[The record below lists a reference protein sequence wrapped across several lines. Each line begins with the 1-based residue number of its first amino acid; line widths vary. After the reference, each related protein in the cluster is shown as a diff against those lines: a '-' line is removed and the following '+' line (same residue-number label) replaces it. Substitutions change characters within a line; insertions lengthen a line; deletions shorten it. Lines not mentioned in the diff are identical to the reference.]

1 MAIDETFYNSR
12 PVAGNHVGHHVFGP
26 IEGSKKLGI
35 HGSVVGVDFD
45 ICIADGACLPACPVN
60 VFDWLETPGCESPNV
75 GGELKAEKKADPT
88 RESECILC
96 MACEG
101 VCPVTAIKITDP
113 SALPGI
119 EVKQGN
125 IGIASAAGGDG
136 SPAAAPKPAAA
147 PAASAATASAAKPAA
162 TPAAAPKPAA
172 AAPAAEP
179 PKIAEKVTAG
189 AAAALVQA
197 QEALKQASEAM
208 AAAMKAAALAQEL
221 ANKAVEEQKKVK

>member
-125 IGIASAAGGDG
+125 IGIASATG
-136 SPAAAPKPAAA
+136 SDSSAAAASKPAAA
-147 PAASAATASAAKPAA
+147 PATSAATASAAKP
-162 TPAAAPKPAA
+162 A

-179 PKIAEKVTAG
+179 PKIAEKVTPG
-189 AAAALVQA
+189 AAAALAQA
-197 QEALKQASEAM
+197 QEALKQANDAL

-221 ANKAVEEQKKVK
+221 ANKAVEEQKKGK

>member
-26 IEGSKKLGI
+26 IQGPKKLGI

-45 ICIADGACLPACPVN
+45 ICIGDGACISACPVN

-96 MACEG
+96 LACEG

-113 SALPGI
+113 ANLPGI
-119 EVKQGN
+119 EVKQGD
-125 IGIASAAGGDG
+125 IGIAGGG
-136 SPAAAPKPAAA
+136 AAAPASGAAPASA
-147 PAASAATASAAKPAA
+147 PAASAA
-162 TPAAAPKPAA
+162 AAAPRPAAA
-172 AAPAAEP
+172 AAPAPKPAVAAAPAPEP
-179 PKIAEKVTAG
+179 PKIAEKVTPG
-189 AAAALVQA
+189 AAAALAQA
-197 QEALKQASEAM
+197 QEALKQANDAL
-208 AAAMKAAALAQEL
+208 AAAMKAAAVAQEL
-221 ANKAVEEQKKVK
+221 ANKAVEEQKKGR